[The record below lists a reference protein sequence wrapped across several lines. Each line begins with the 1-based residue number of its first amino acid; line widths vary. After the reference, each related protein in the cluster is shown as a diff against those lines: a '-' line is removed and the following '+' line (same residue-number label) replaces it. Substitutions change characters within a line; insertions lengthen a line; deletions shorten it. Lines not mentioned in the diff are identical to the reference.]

1 MRGAAPYNLAIETAS
16 RRGVIA
22 LGRGDRLLEAA
33 ELPVK
38 RRHNIELIP
47 AIASLCEKHGVA
59 PAQLGEVYVSL
70 GPGSFT
76 GLRIALATVKMLAL
90 AHGCRVVGVPT
101 LEALCREHPEA
112 MVCLNVKRGSAWSA
126 GPGHEPALRSLE
138 EIEAAG
144 LPIVSEAIE
153 GAAAPRFNVEQ
164 VWALGRVRAKT
175 GARDEPATLSP
186 RYIREPEAVT
196 LWNQRHPERARSV

>member
-1 MRGAAPYNLAIETAS
+1 MRGEVSWNLAIETAA

-22 LGRGDRLLEAA
+22 LGRDDDLLELA

-47 AIASLCEKHGVA
+47 AIAALCEKHGVTA
-59 PAQLGEVYVSL
+59 AQLAEVYVSL

-90 AHGCRVVGVPT
+90 VHGTRVVGVPT
-101 LEALCREHPEA
+101 LDALCRRHPGA
-112 MVCLNVKRGSAWSA
+112 LVCLNVKRGGAWSA
-126 GPGHEPALRSLE
+126 GPGHEPALRTLAQ
-138 EIEAAG
+138 IEATG
-144 LPIVSEAIE
+144 LPIVSEAIDGATPPVFSVE
-153 GAAAPRFNVEQ
+153 PVRAIGRQRAAA
-164 VWALGRVRAKT
+164 
-175 GARDEPATLSP
+175 GAFDDPATLSP

-196 LWNQRHPERARSV
+196 LWNQRHGEQPRSV